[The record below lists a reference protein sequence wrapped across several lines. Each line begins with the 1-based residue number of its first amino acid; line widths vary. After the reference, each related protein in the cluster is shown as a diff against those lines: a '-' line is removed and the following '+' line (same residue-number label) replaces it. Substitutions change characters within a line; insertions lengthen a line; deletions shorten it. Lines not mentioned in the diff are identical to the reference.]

1 MPCILSVILQTM
13 QVSEASQLQAM
24 ILFGLNR
31 LDESEKAMH
40 TSLKLREKIVGKDH
54 PSVAEAL
61 LHMGK
66 IMLRLG
72 RHEEARDMQ
81 LRANKLMGARTRKSI
96 RQFTDSEDQSSS
108 GGSRNTTSVN
118 Q

>member
-1 MPCILSVILQTM
+1 
-13 QVSEASQLQAM
+13 M

-31 LDESEKAMH
+31 LEESEKAMH

-72 RHEEARDMQ
+72 RNEEARDMQ

-96 RQFTDSEDQSSS
+96 RQFTDTDESTNSSS
-108 GGSRNTTSVN
+108 RNNNSSTNS
-118 Q
+118 